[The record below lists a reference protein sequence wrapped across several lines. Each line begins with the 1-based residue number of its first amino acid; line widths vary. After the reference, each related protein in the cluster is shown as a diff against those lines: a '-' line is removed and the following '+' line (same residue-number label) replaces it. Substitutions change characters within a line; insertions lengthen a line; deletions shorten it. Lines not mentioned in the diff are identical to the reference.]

1 MSQPSQTTKSVG
13 RNTLGATFSSRR
25 YLTGILGPLKQ
36 RNFCLLVSGQMIST
50 MGDLF
55 YAVALPW
62 FLLTNGLGIQAL
74 SIVLTAYGISR
85 VICLPLGG
93 ILSDRLHP
101 RRVMLL
107 SDIMRA
113 ILMGVL
119 AGLVLQGHPP
129 LWELCL
135 VTILSG
141 CFAGLFLPA
150 SFAILPEL
158 LPDQD
163 LQAGNALNLGAVQF
177 ATFFGPILGGLV
189 VNLFSPSLAFA
200 LDAISFVI
208 SAMTLFSISGSLSV
222 PKAVVSRGDIEGA
235 QLSPDSVEEEEHKGR
250 QTFWQFAKSTR
261 LLQVSLLIIAMLNV
275 GFGGMMEIALPL
287 LAKGPLRGG
296 VAGFGLLLSAYGLG
310 ALLGSIGAGG
320 LSHIRRRCV
329 PALLLTLVQAIG
341 FAIIPLSGQI
351 TESALIL
358 VIAGV
363 ANGLTNVLFF
373 TLVQQQVPRYL
384 LGSILSAFLLAS
396 LGLYPLSAILGG
408 FIATH
413 FGPLVM
419 FPLTLFLTLPALIFG
434 LTQRELW
441 KL

>member
-1 MSQPSQTTKSVG
+1 MSQPSQITKSAS
-13 RNTLGATFSSRR
+13 RNTLGVTVSSWR
-25 YLTGILGPLKQ
+25 YLIGILGPFKQ
-36 RNFCLLVSGQMIST
+36 RNFSLLVSGQMIST
-50 MGDLF
+50 IGDMF

-62 FLLTNGLGIQAL
+62 FILTNGLGIQAL
-74 SIVLTAYGISR
+74 SIVLAAYGISR
-85 VICLPLGG
+85 VSCLPLGG

-101 RRVMLL
+101 QRVMLF

-113 ILMGVL
+113 ILIGVL
-119 AGLVLQGHPP
+119 AGLVLQGHPL
-129 LWELCL
+129 LWEICL
-135 VTILSG
+135 VTVLSG

-177 ATFFGPILGGLV
+177 ATFFGPLLGGIV

-200 LDAISFVI
+200 LDSISFVI
-208 SAMTLFSISGSLSV
+208 SAITLFSISSSLSV
-222 PKAVVSRGDIEGA
+222 TKAAVSRRDIEGA
-235 QLSPDSVEEEEHKGR
+235 EPSPDSVGEEEHVVR

-261 LLQVSLLIIAMLNV
+261 LLQVALLIMVMLNV
-275 GFGGMMEIALPL
+275 SFGGLMEIALPL

-296 VAGFGLLLSAYGLG
+296 ATGFGLLLSAYGLG

-320 LSHIRRRCV
+320 LGHIRRRCV
-329 PALLLTLVQAIG
+329 LALLLTLVQAIG

-358 VIAGV
+358 VIAGG

-396 LGLYPLSAILGG
+396 FGLYPLSVILGG

-434 LTQRELW
+434 LAQHELW

>member
-1 MSQPSQTTKSVG
+1 MSQPSQTTKSVS
-13 RNTLGATFSSRR
+13 RNTPGATISSRR
-25 YLTGILGPLKQ
+25 YLTGILGPFKQ
-36 RNFCLLVSGQMIST
+36 RNFSLLVSGQMIST
-50 MGDLF
+50 IGDMF

-62 FLLTNGLGIQAL
+62 FILTSGLGIQAL

-85 VICLPLGG
+85 VCCLPLGG

-101 RRVMLL
+101 QRVMLF

-113 ILMGVL
+113 ILIGVL
-119 AGLVLQGHPP
+119 AGLVLQGHPL

-135 VTILSG
+135 VTVFAG

-177 ATFFGPILGGLV
+177 ATFFGPVLGGTV

-200 LDAISFVI
+200 FDSISFAI
-208 SAMTLFSISGSLSV
+208 SAMTLFSISRSLSA
-222 PKAVVSRGDIEGA
+222 PKAAVSRGDIEGT
-235 QLSPDSVEEEEHKGR
+235 QPSPDSVAEEEHEVR
-250 QTFWQFAKSTR
+250 QTFWQFAKSAR
-261 LLQVSLLIIAMLNV
+261 LLQVSLLIIVVLNV

-296 VAGFGLLLSAYGLG
+296 AAGFGLLLSAYGLG

-329 PALLLTLVQAIG
+329 PALLLTLVQASG
-341 FAIIPLSGQI
+341 FAVIPLSSQI
-351 TESALIL
+351 TVSALIL
-358 VIAGV
+358 LIAGV

-373 TLVQQQVPRYL
+373 TLVQQQIPRYL
-384 LGSILSAFLLAS
+384 LGSVLSAFLLAS
-396 LGLYPLSAILGG
+396 LGLYPLSVILGG
-408 FIATH
+408 FVATQ

-419 FPLTLFLTLPALIFG
+419 FPLTLFLTLPVVIFS